1 MQARRTVMMGATCL
15 GLWALA
21 CNRDTRGDK
30 VNEASVSPSGEAPSE
45 STGEPTATLS
55 EPLRASA
62 DLGAAEGVRLDGHA
76 KFFQQPDG
84 VLVVVEVSLAPPG
97 KKGVHVHTRGDCSDI
112 AAQSMG
118 PHFAPTLEQH
128 ALPSEPT
135 DRHLGDLGNIEVAAD
150 GKGRLEIKVPA
161 ATLGADDSTS
171 FLGRALI
178 VHAGEDTGSGAQPA
192 GNSGKPIA
200 CGVIHESGA

>member
-1 MQARRTVMMGATCL
+1 
-15 GLWALA
+15 
-21 CNRDTRGDK
+21 
-30 VNEASVSPSGEAPSE
+30 
-45 STGEPTATLS
+45 
-55 EPLRASA
+55 
-62 DLGAAEGVRLDGHA
+62 
-76 KFFQQPDG
+76 
-84 VLVVVEVSLAPPG
+84 
-97 KKGVHVHTRGDCSDI
+97 VHTHGDCSNV

-118 PHFAPTLEQH
+118 PHFAPKLEQH

-135 DRHLGDLGNIEVAAD
+135 DRHLGDLGNIEVTDA
-150 GKGRLEIKVPA
+150 GTGRLEIRVPR

-178 VHAGEDTGSGAQPA
+178 VHSGEDTGSGSQPA